1 MAGSG
6 YEKYICHQ
14 LQRPPYYS
22 SLLSGIQY
30 RNIIKSRLDLTTTTT
45 LGRRGYSAQQVENG
59 ILNIIKIDS
68 CQAARGRRSSQHEID
83 RRKLAERQRESE
95 QRMIQAC
102 GEDQIYAN
110 H

>member
-1 MAGSG
+1 MKINLSSVTEA
-6 YEKYICHQ
+6 
-14 LQRPPYYS
+14 
-22 SLLSGIQY
+22 SLLLHTPI
-30 RNIIKSRLDLTTTTT
+30 RNPIPKHHHEQTGSHHYHDLGSTRLFRSA
-45 LGRRGYSAQQVENG
+45 GRNG
-59 ILNIIKIDS
+59 ILNVIKIDS

-102 GEDQIYAN
+102 GKDQVYAD